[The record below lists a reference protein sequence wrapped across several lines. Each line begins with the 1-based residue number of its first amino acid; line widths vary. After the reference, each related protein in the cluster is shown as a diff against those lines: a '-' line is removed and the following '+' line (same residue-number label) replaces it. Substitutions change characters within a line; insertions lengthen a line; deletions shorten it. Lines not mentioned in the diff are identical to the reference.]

1 MAGPGGRLF
10 KRHAVAL
17 ELTAVARH
25 PIKQRLASGAQQ
37 HLIRMLTGSGWSH
50 HKILFVIY
58 GGQNCFESSAM
69 LQRQHSFFACTL
81 LIGCALLFAPLG
93 ALAQYNYYDS
103 GAFAF
108 NQNNYPPIGNQR
120 WKKPSGTTPSK
131 PVKIAP
137 APTAPESK
145 AGRAS
150 ANNNPLPYTRDKA
163 LSAQLRDE
171 FLADFTKQM
180 PPSDAAD
187 LRELL
192 QKNDLVQATAG
203 MVQLQK
209 LDSSAMESVL
219 AVWYGQ
225 SWAIANQKPLPTA
238 QQYAGIAEQVK
249 ASMAASGYWSNLNN
263 DKRQRAFEQLA
274 YPLVVQ
280 QANYKAYVK
289 QGKNDAIARMSSA
302 TQAGMKKI
310 GLDMRAMQLSDTGLL
325 PL

>member
-1 MAGPGGRLF
+1 MELLNAVKTDGSDKSIPDLYRQIAG
-10 KRHAVAL
+10 
-17 ELTAVARH
+17 
-25 PIKQRLASGAQQ
+25 S
-37 HLIRMLTGSGWSH
+37 
-50 HKILFVIY
+50 
-58 GGQNCFESSAM
+58 
-69 LQRQHSFFACTL
+69 
-81 LIGCALLFAPLG
+81 
-93 ALAQYNYYDS
+93 
-103 GAFAF
+103 
-108 NQNNYPPIGNQR
+108 
-120 WKKPSGTTPSK
+120 
-131 PVKIAP
+131 
-137 APTAPESK
+137 
-145 AGRAS
+145 
-150 ANNNPLPYTRDKA
+150 

-180 PPSDAAD
+180 PPADAAD

-192 QKNDLVQATAG
+192 QKNDLVQVTAG

-219 AVWYGQ
+219 AYWYGQ

-249 ASMAASGYWSNLNN
+249 VSMAASGYWSNLNN

-280 QANYKAYVK
+280 RANYQAYLK
-289 QGKNDAIARMSSA
+289 QGKNEAIGRMSGA

-310 GLDMRAMQLSDTGLL
+310 GLDMRAMQLSDAGLL

>member
-1 MAGPGGRLF
+1 MP
-10 KRHAVAL
+10 H
-17 ELTAVARH
+17 
-25 PIKQRLASGAQQ
+25 
-37 HLIRMLTGSGWSH
+37 
-50 HKILFVIY
+50 
-58 GGQNCFESSAM
+58 
-69 LQRQHSFFACTL
+69 RQHSFFACAL
-81 LIGCALLFAPLG
+81 LAGCALLFAPLG

-120 WKKPSGTTPSK
+120 WKKPSGTAQSK
-131 PVKIAP
+131 PAKSTPAP
-137 APTAPESK
+137 APPAAEGK

-150 ANNNPLPYTRDKA
+150 ANNNPLPYIRDKA

-180 PPSDAAD
+180 PPADAAD

-289 QGKNDAIARMSSA
+289 QGKKDAIARMSSA

-310 GLDMRAMQLSDTGLL
+310 GLDMRGMQLGDAGLL